1 MAFSSY
7 FERVNRE
14 MMSDSRKM
22 ILLLILGVISA
33 LPISPRVASA
43 QSTGGDSTW
52 AVLDVTAAVNS
63 AIEQS
68 KEGAELR
75 EKVVRRF
82 SECSLIY
89 GGLSTLAS
97 SAEAKQSYVQA
108 QIATME
114 VEATIAKPLQSQK
127 RVELE
132 EAARKSVALT
142 LRTIQ
147 AQGNKEVAP
156 LLKSCK
162 ALNDVK
168 QIKNAL
174 RELPPL

>member
-1 MAFSSY
+1 
-7 FERVNRE
+7 
-14 MMSDSRKM
+14 MMSDSPRV
-22 ILLLILGVISA
+22 ISLLAFGVISA
-33 LPISPRVASA
+33 LLISPRLASA

-52 AVLDVTAAVNS
+52 AVLDVTAAINS
-63 AIEQS
+63 AIEES
-68 KEGAELR
+68 KQAVELR

-82 SECSLIY
+82 SECSLVY

-108 QIATME
+108 QTATME
-114 VEATIAKPLQSQK
+114 VESTIAKPLQSQK
-127 RVELE
+127 RLELE

-142 LRTIQ
+142 LRTVQ

-162 ALNDVK
+162 ALNDLK

-174 RELPPL
+174 RELPPQ